1 MKRFWKSALLMLV
14 ATPALA
20 QTSPTPG
27 FEDPR
32 LQTVS
37 PAPGVPVRLVA
48 FPNAPLTVVFRPG
61 EQVGRVLV
69 SDSGAFDVAVVGAN
83 DTVTISPKRADASA
97 GISVVTGRQVYPFE
111 VETGS
116 GLMAAYLVR
125 VVDPGPPAVA
135 SPTIALGPDLSAM
148 TGAYRL
154 RGDSALRPTEIADD
168 GAKTYIRWGEYQAMP
183 AVFGIGPTGNEE
195 VVNGYMRGGLFTIDR
210 VYGQLVF
217 RIDKAK
223 AEARR
228 QHGLASE

>member
-1 MKRFWKSALLMLV
+1 MKSTSTLALLLIAAP
-14 ATPALA
+14 ATA

-32 LQTVS
+32 VQTVA
-37 PAPGVPVRLVA
+37 PAPGVPVRLVV

-61 EQVGRVLV
+61 EQIERVLV
-69 SDSGAFDVAVVGAN
+69 SDSSAFDVAVVGAN
-83 DTVTISPKRADASA
+83 DTVTISPKRAEARA

-116 GLMAAYLVR
+116 GLAAAYLVR
-125 VVDPGPPAVA
+125 VIDAAPPQLVQPGP
-135 SPTIALGPDLSAM
+135 TQGPDLATM
-148 TGAYRL
+148 TGRYRL
-154 RGDSALRPTEIADD
+154 RGDPALRPTEIADD

-195 VVNGYMRGGLFTIDR
+195 VVNGYMRGQLFTIDR
-210 VYGQLVF
+210 VYTQLVF
-217 RIDKAK
+217 RIDKAM

-228 QHGLASE
+228 QQGLASR